1 MYDKN
6 DPIGKSTEMT
16 AKLFALMA
24 DEMIRECGEEKGGEM
39 ARRAVRRF
47 GVMRAEAA
55 KQRILADGKEITFE
69 TVEEYSDYPANHAWD
84 CDTQIEGDV
93 LREVTRVCPFSTAFR
108 EIGME
113 YPGCL
118 YCEEIDRA
126 LNETFF
132 GEIEFERPQLFS
144 DGPDAPCE
152 MIVRR
157 VKKEREK
164 GGET

>member
-6 DPIGKSTEMT
+6 DPVGKSTEMT

-24 DEMIRECGEEKGGEM
+24 DEIIRECGEEKGGE
-39 ARRAVRRF
+39 AVRRAVRRF
-47 GVMRAEAA
+47 GVMRAEAVK
-55 KQRILADGKEITFE
+55 KQILENGGEVTFE
-69 TVEEYSDYPANHAWD
+69 TVEEYSDYPENHAWD

-118 YCEEIDRA
+118 YCNEIDLA
-126 LNETFF
+126 LNRTFF
-132 GEIEFERPQLFS
+132 GEIEFERPQLFT

-157 VKKEREK
+157 IRKDSER